1 MTSKFWSETVR
12 RTEPYV
18 PGEQLDLPDLLK
30 LNTNENPYPPSP
42 AVREEIQQELDRK
55 LQLYPSPTVDGLR
68 QKIADYYTLES
79 KNIFVGNGSDEVLA
93 FAFMA
98 FFNSLETIRFPAV
111 SYSFYPVYAKL
122 FNIPFEEVELNR
134 DFTIQPECFFQSE
147 GGVIF
152 PNPNAPTGIYLELD
166 SIRDILD
173 SNPDRVVIIDEAYVD
188 FAGESAVSL
197 VNMYDNLL
205 VVQTMSKSR
214 SLAGL
219 RIGFALGHPE
229 LIEALI
235 RIKDSFNSYTLDRLA
250 IAGAKAAIMDT
261 EYFRKTTEKITRTRD
276 WTVDELK
283 KRGFHVLPS
292 SANFVFVSHYKH
304 TAEQLYTRLKEQH
317 ILVRHF
323 TKPQIE
329 NYLRITIGTDEQMQ
343 HLLRELDKMD
353 CKNGSRPN

>member
-42 AVREEIQQELDRK
+42 AVLEAIQRELNRK

-68 QKIADYYTLES
+68 RKIGGYYKLDS
-79 KNIFVGNGSDEVLA
+79 RNVFVGNGSDEVLA
-93 FAFMA
+93 FSFMA
-98 FFNSLETIRFPAV
+98 FFNSSETIRFPAV

-122 FNIPFEEVELNR
+122 FNIPYEEVSLNR
-134 DFTIQPECFFQSE
+134 DFTIQAECFFQSE

-152 PNPNAPTGIYLELD
+152 PNPNAPTGIYLELEA
-166 SIRDILD
+166 IRDILD
-173 SNPDRVVIIDEAYVD
+173 SNPDQVVIIDEAYVD
-188 FAGESAVSL
+188 FAGESAASL

-219 RIGFALGHPE
+219 RIGFALGSPD
-229 LIEALI
+229 LIEALN

-250 IAGAKAAIMDT
+250 IAGAEAAILDS
-261 EYFRKTTEKITRTRD
+261 EYFRKTIEKIVRTRE
-276 WTVDELK
+276 WTAEELK

-304 TAEQLYTRLKEQH
+304 TAEQMYTKLKEQH
-317 ILVRHF
+317 ILIRHF
-323 TKPQIE
+323 KKTGIN

-343 HLLRELDKMD
+343 QLLNQLDKME
-353 CKNGSRPN
+353 